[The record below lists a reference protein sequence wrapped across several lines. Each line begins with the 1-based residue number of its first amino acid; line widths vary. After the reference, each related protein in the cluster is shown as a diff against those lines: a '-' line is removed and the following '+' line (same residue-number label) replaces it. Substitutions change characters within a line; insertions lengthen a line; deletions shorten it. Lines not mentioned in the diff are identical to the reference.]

1 MLPDAVHALMADT
14 EASPLND
21 IYHECGECK
30 QLGAAALVVS
40 RAQNSLRLQVGGC
53 RYEPGHWKLKRRA
66 LRLHYT

>member
-30 QLGAAALVVS
+30 RLGAAALVVS
-40 RAQNSLRLQVGGC
+40 RAQNLLRLQVGG
-53 RYEPGHWKLKRRA
+53 
-66 LRLHYT
+66 